1 MDKVIY
7 MACTLNIM
15 PRESVVSLIPQGEIK
30 KLEDDTE
37 YLVIVNDSQSSENES
52 N

>member
-15 PRESVVSLIPQGEIK
+15 PRESVVSLIPQGEIR

-37 YLVIVNDSQSSENES
+37 YLVIINSQSSENES